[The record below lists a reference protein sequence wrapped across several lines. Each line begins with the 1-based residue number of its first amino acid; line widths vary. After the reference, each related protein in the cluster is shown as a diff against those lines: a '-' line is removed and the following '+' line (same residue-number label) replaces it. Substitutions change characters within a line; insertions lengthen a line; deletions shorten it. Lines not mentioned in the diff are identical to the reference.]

1 MCVLSRKSGNK
12 CLGTN
17 YNYINNYYTI
27 CHKKELKQDS
37 SISLLDKQTQENA
50 NIAAQ
55 SHEVAV
61 TTDFISNLIVKNAN
75 EKEFE
80 GKNDI
85 KAKVL

>member
-1 MCVLSRKSGNK
+1 MALKTSKSM
-12 CLGTN
+12 
-17 YNYINNYYTI
+17 
-27 CHKKELKQDS
+27 Q
-37 SISLLDKQTQENA
+37 